1 VKKVILGINK
11 RSSKLYPFRFNGRG
25 HDFIKTH
32 VVSIHGSDVS
42 IIYHHELPWPFW
54 YNSASYKIK
63 DIKIS

>member
-42 IIYHHELPWPFW
+42 IIYHHELPWPF
-54 YNSASYKIK
+54 
-63 DIKIS
+63 